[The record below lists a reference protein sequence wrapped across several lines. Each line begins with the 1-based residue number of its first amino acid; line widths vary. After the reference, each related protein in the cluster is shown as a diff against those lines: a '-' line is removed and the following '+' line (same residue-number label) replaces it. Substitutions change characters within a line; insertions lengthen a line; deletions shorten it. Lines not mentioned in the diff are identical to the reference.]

1 MLGQGVLGGIEGV
14 VNECLRRI
22 VEDNPSIR
30 EIIIAED
37 NKDMHDD
44 PYLAG
49 YGCGQIH
56 ETRTL
61 FLDIWADTT

>member
-1 MLGQGVLGGIEGV
+1 MDEY
-14 VNECLRRI
+14 LRRI

-30 EIIIAED
+30 EIIIVED